1 MPFTPNDPLYT
12 EIDSTNLE
20 SVRKEVVWNNFFC
33 GTPFLEKLRVAGVAD
48 PYLGGAGMTEGILY
62 GRPQGSAVNPGQD
75 ITVTRQQIDTKF
87 KFWPKGYA
95 SWFPMDDWEMDD
107 GSGQGGV
114 INSGPAKIA
123 DIYTLYMEGLVMQI
137 NTMLEMDSFR
147 HGQASSTTISDNR
160 IKASNGLDEALN
172 NGIDTSLYGNRY
184 TSYGAQQRNGNIGV
198 ALNVTP
204 LYLGQQV
211 TSGTAA
217 APATSNPGQIDFG
230 ALIQL
235 WSQCK
240 ETGGKPTLGITNVF
254 GFKAIAIALD
264 VYRRDVSNIKHDIRW
279 DALDFNGVDIF
290 ADPLAPSAQAQN
302 FIALSS
308 NAGGSGNTNL
318 VDGVGSNTSTIQYQT
333 PQFVNATTGASLN
346 LSPTT
351 SGLPSNAL
359 IQPSEAIYF
368 LEPDS
373 FKLRTTDKPG
383 WNFGIR
389 RTQLPY
395 NVSIDAIF
403 MRLATNLYCCQPRHN
418 AYGFGFTA

>member
-1 MPFTPNDPLYT
+1 MPFTPQDPTYN

-20 SVRKEVVWNNFFC
+20 SVRREVVWNNFFV

-48 PYLGGAGMTEGILY
+48 PYLGGAGMTEGVLY
-62 GRPQGSAVNPGQD
+62 GRPQGSAVRPGQD
-75 ITVTRQQIDTKF
+75 ITVTRQQIDTKL

-95 SWFPMDDWEMDD
+95 AWFPMDDWEMDD

-114 INSGPAKIA
+114 INSGPSKIC
-123 DIYTLYMEGLVMQI
+123 DIYTLYLEGLTMQI

-147 HGQASSTTISDNR
+147 HGQASSSTIGDNR
-160 IKASNGLDEALN
+160 ILSSNGLDEALN

-184 TSYGAQQRNGNIGV
+184 TSYGALQRNGNIGV

-211 TSGTAA
+211 TGGTTAA
-217 APATSNPGQIDFG
+217 PVTSNPGQIDFG
-230 ALIQL
+230 ALMNL
-235 WSQCK
+235 WTRCK
-240 ETGGKPTLGITNVF
+240 ETGGQPTLGITGAF
-254 GFKAIAIALD
+254 GFAAIATALD
-264 VYRRDVSNIKHDIRW
+264 TYRRDVSNIKHDIRW
-279 DALDFNGVDIF
+279 DALSFNGVDIF

-302 FIALSS
+302 FIALGP
-308 NAGGSGNTNL
+308 NAGASGNTNL
-318 VDGVGSNTSTIQYQT
+318 VDGVGSNTTTIQYQT
-333 PQFVNATTGASLN
+333 PQFTNAAGGSIN
-346 LSPTT
+346 FSPTN

-403 MRLATNLYCCQPRHN
+403 MRLATNLYNCQPRHSN
-418 AYGFGFTA
+418 YAFGFSA